1 MSLTGKT
8 YSTDLDTPPAWLDG
22 VPHETVG
29 DDVETMT
36 VDGVEYVVLCTDR
49 EFGRGYRMARYFA
62 LLAGPG
68 EQAIICLDKG
78 LHGFLTEVTR
88 CAPAD
93 AERAAEAALEAY
105 CFPGDDR

>member
-22 VPHETVG
+22 
-29 DDVETMT
+29 
-36 VDGVEYVVLCTDR
+36 VLCTDR